1 MGYSVGHWED
11 TTRVVRTTN
20 INWPYFDRTGV
31 PLSEDAVVDERFE
44 ISETGSQMVIRVVT
58 TDPVNFAAPVSTQR
72 HYALLG
78 EAVKPY
84 DCVAR

>member
-1 MGYSVGHWED
+1 M
-11 TTRVVRTTN
+11 
-20 INWPYFDRTGV
+20 
-31 PLSEDAVVDERFE
+31 VDERFE